1 MGMMTSIS
9 QEKRWQKSSLLL
21 MLTQKLSGLDSS
33 PKPSKDVTSVISSA
47 TLDLPPLLVVLPQL
61 LVVVMLQ
68 LLLLKRRKKKRKKN
82 LMRNL
87 MTIWDSVSSIRLGVY
102 AGNSEICTFKNT
114 VENNKKKKK
123 KKKKVLSLI
132 PLL

>member
-68 LLLLKRRKKKRKKN
+68 LLLLKRRKKN
-82 LMRNL
+82 LTRNL

-114 VENNKKKKK
+114 VENKKKKKK